1 MRAGGASDGVAA
13 WGGAQ
18 GFEGGFDETRPCMDE
33 AVAGDG
39 GFEDFLEAREVVG
52 EDD

>member
-1 MRAGGASDGVAA
+1 
-13 WGGAQ
+13 
-18 GFEGGFDETRPCMDE
+18 MDE

-52 EDD
+52 EDG

>member
-1 MRAGGASDGVAA
+1 
-13 WGGAQ
+13 
-18 GFEGGFDETRPCMDE
+18 MDE